1 MLNTINGFDLLLVII
16 IVIAGFKIYNLTKE
30 CESYVGQIMQIS
42 WELQEEIQANETMT
56 NSLTNI
62 MNDLVVPLKKLVDH
76 HSECN
81 CRDCYIRVKPP
92 IEYRTNLSCQFT
104 SQCGCSDCIP
114 F

>member
-1 MLNTINGFDLLLVII
+1 MLNTINGFDLILIII

-30 CESYVGQIMQIS
+30 CESYVAQI
-42 WELQEEIQANETMT
+42 ETMT
-56 NSLTNI
+56 NSFTNI

-81 CRDCYIRVKPP
+81 CKDCYIRVVPP
-92 IEYRTNLSCQFT
+92 AKHEYQSYCDCNK
-104 SQCGCSDCIP
+104 CIP